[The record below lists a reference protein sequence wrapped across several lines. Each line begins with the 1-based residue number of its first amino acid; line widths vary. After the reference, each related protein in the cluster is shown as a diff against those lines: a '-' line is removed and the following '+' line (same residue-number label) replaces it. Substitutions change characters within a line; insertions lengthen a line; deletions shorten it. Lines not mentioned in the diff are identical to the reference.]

1 MRELVAVSNSDGMK
15 HGKPGNNDELDELTE
30 LPNLSGVP

>member
-15 HGKPGNNDELDELTE
+15 HKNNDKLDELTE
-30 LPNLSGVP
+30 HTSFSGVP